1 MDNNLELQMMM
12 KKYRIKQ
19 WEVAEK
25 IGFTESK
32 LSRLLRK
39 ELSDENYSLIS
50 EAINELR
57 KHGEKR

>member
-19 WEVAEK
+19 WEVAGK

-39 ELSDENYSLIS
+39 ELSEENYLLIS

-57 KHGEKR
+57 EKL

>member
-50 EAINELR
+50 EAINGLR
-57 KHGEKR
+57 EKL

>member
-39 ELSDENYSLIS
+39 ELSDENYLLIS

-57 KHGEKR
+57 EKL

>member
-57 KHGEKR
+57 EKL

>member
-57 KHGEKR
+57 EHGEKR

>member
-39 ELSDENYSLIS
+39 ELSEENYLLIS